1 MADIMITARDRMSDT
16 LKKIEANTRQ
26 FSTSLEDTNK
36 KLDMLNKN
44 KVTLK
49 IDAREARKELSEAMK
64 DYDLAVKNMNSSAE
78 KMAEAQKAR
87 ENVIAKSMN
96 YEKVKGNLSAV
107 TKEIR
112 NTEKAFN
119 DLGNAQR
126 KLDNKFSGNG
136 QNNNVNMDLADFVGN
151 QLIGGMKKVAMQ
163 GIQYYIGSAYGNA
176 TGNILNN
183 MLSGGLSGWAA
194 GSVIPGVG
202 NVTGA
207 VIGAGVG
214 AMTGVLQNEQSK
226 DNLFKSYVSDRV
238 SNINQMYEENIQAG
252 SKIAGQREIDK
263 IAFTTLLGGDPTKF
277 LGDILN
283 FANTTPF
290 LYDDLTGMSKT
301 LLTYD
306 YTEKELMPTLKAIGN
321 AGATLGKSSVEM
333 NQIATV
339 LGRMNLGGDLS
350 TIQVKMLQN
359 YGIKAYEALGKAWGM
374 STDQA
379 RDKVSG
385 GGVDAKEAAQII
397 VDYMAK
403 NFDGAM
409 EKMSQTF
416 NGLSS
421 TVEGLKQQR
430 QNAYGEAYN
439 EGKKADLSN
448 QIRFENQYGDQED
461 EASKIIANSKAKAEK
476 IKNNVIR
483 NHVIDM
489 MESEKYKKAVAENNG
504 VQIKILRD
512 KAEQEGEQ
520 DFYSSPY
527 GQKVQAS
534 QIELIDGVR
543 DTAAENRA
551 VLENQYKIQ
560 QEMSKGIMSTANN
573 TAELVAMGNN
583 ISIKVDRDGSVVG
596 TRESTQ
602 NYELKRDRDG
612 AEVSKSTGTTS
623 GPSVYNPFVKK
634 KFISHAVGINYVPY
648 NGYNAVL
655 HEGERVLTARENRN
669 YKDTGNG
676 VVISGNNF
684 TVREEADI
692 DKIARALLEKIE
704 QADLSYVG

>member
-107 TKEIR
+107 SKEIR

-136 QNNNVNMDLADFVGN
+136 QNNNGNMDLADFAGN

-163 GIQYYIGSAYGNA
+163 GIQYYIGSAFGNA

-263 IAFTTLLGGDPTKF
+263 IAFNTLLGRDPTEF
-277 LGDILN
+277 LGNILN

-321 AGATLGKSSVEM
+321 AGATLGKSSAEM

-439 EGKKADLSN
+439 EAKKADLQN

-489 MESEKYKKAVAENNG
+489 MESEEYKKAVAENNG

-512 KAEQEGEQ
+512 EAEQKGEQ

-543 DTAAENRA
+543 DTAAENRT

-669 YKDTGNG
+669 YKGTGNG

>member
-263 IAFTTLLGGDPTKF
+263 IAFNTLLGRDPTEF
-277 LGDILN
+277 LGNILN

-321 AGATLGKSSVEM
+321 AGATLGKSSAEM

-421 TVEGLKQQR
+421 TVEGLQQQR

-439 EGKKADLSN
+439 EAKKADLQN

-489 MESEKYKKAVAENNG
+489 MESEKYKKAVAENDG
-504 VQIKILRD
+504 VTIKILRD
-512 KAEQEGEQ
+512 KAEQKGEQ

>member
-16 LKKIEANTRQ
+16 LRKIEANTRQ

-44 KVTLK
+44 KVTLQ
-49 IDAREARKELSEAMK
+49 IDTREARKELSEAMK

-87 ENVIAKSMN
+87 ENVIAKSTN
-96 YEKVKGNLSAV
+96 YERVKSNLKAV
-107 TKEIR
+107 NSEI
-112 NTEKAFN
+112 NKTEKAFRS
-119 DLGNAQR
+119 LGETQ
-126 KLDNKFSGNG
+126 
-136 QNNNVNMDLADFVGN
+136 
-151 QLIGGMKKVAMQ
+151 KKVESETSLSKPLSVRDFAEQMVWQ
-163 GIQYYIGSAYGNA
+163 KASQLTGQYAQYYIGSAFGNA
-176 TGNILNN
+176 TGNIV
-183 MLSGGLSGWAA
+183 SSAISSAITGAAA
-194 GSVIPGVG
+194 GTAIGTPGVG
-202 NVTGA
+202 TAVGA
-207 VIGAGVG
+207 AIGATAGIVQGVI
-214 AMTGVLQNEQSK
+214 QNKSGK
-226 DNLFKSYVSDRV
+226 DELFKSYVSDRV
-238 SNINQMYEENIQAG
+238 AGINQMYEENIQAG
-252 SKIAGQREIDK
+252 SGIAGQREIDN

-421 TVEGLKQQR
+421 TVEGLQQQR

-439 EGKKADLSN
+439 KAKKADLQN

-489 MESEKYKKAVAENNG
+489 MESEKYKKAVAENDG

-512 KAEQEGEQ
+512 
-520 DFYSSPY
+520 
-527 GQKVQAS
+527 
-534 QIELIDGVR
+534 
-543 DTAAENRA
+543 
-551 VLENQYKIQ
+551 
-560 QEMSKGIMSTANN
+560 
-573 TAELVAMGNN
+573 
-583 ISIKVDRDGSVVG
+583 
-596 TRESTQ
+596 
-602 NYELKRDRDG
+602 
-612 AEVSKSTGTTS
+612 
-623 GPSVYNPFVKK
+623 
-634 KFISHAVGINYVPY
+634 
-648 NGYNAVL
+648 
-655 HEGERVLTARENRN
+655 
-669 YKDTGNG
+669 
-676 VVISGNNF
+676 
-684 TVREEADI
+684 
-692 DKIARALLEKIE
+692 
-704 QADLSYVG
+704 

>member
-1 MADIMITARDRMSDT
+1 
-16 LKKIEANTRQ
+16 
-26 FSTSLEDTNK
+26 
-36 KLDMLNKN
+36 
-44 KVTLK
+44 
-49 IDAREARKELSEAMK
+49 
-64 DYDLAVKNMNSSAE
+64 
-78 KMAEAQKAR
+78 
-87 ENVIAKSMN
+87 MN

>member
-16 LKKIEANTRQ
+16 LRKIEANTRQ

-64 DYDLAVKNMNSSAE
+64 DYDLAVKSMNSSAE

-96 YEKVKGNLSAV
+96 YEKTKNNLKAVSSEISKTESAFKKLGE
-107 TKEIR
+107 TK
-112 NTEKAFN
+112 
-119 DLGNAQR
+119 R
-126 KLDNKFSGNG
+126 KLENETDSTKQLTLGG
-136 QNNNVNMDLADFVGN
+136 FVT
-151 QLIGGMKKVAMQ
+151 QLIGEKASQISGQA
-163 GIQYYIGSAYGNA
+163 IQYYIGSAFGNA
-176 TGNILNN
+176 TGNILSN
-183 MLSGGLSGWAA
+183 MLSGGVAGFAM
-194 GSVIPGVG
+194 GSVIPVPGSNIVG
-202 NVTGA
+202 A
-207 VIGAGVG
+207 AIGAGAG
-214 AMTGVLQNEQSK
+214 AFQGALQNLQAE
-226 DNLFKSYVSDRV
+226 DNVFKSAVSSEVDRV
-238 SNINQMYEENIQAG
+238 KNERAEKIQNG
-252 SKIAGQREIDK
+252 SAIAAQRETDK
-263 IAFTTLLGGDPTKF
+263 LAFTTLLKGDPTEF
-277 LGDILN
+277 LNNIVQ
-283 FANTTPF
+283 FSNTTPF
-290 LYDDLTGMSKT
+290 FYDDLTGMSKT

-321 AGATLGKSSVEM
+321 AGATLGKSSAEM

-421 TVEGLKQQR
+421 TVEGLQQNIQASYGEGYNEIRKEGLKKQIDYYQGDGGQTEDEFGNLLGQAKAQSENAKELIQRQQR
-430 QNAYGEAYN
+430 TIVQNSEEYKDAIARGKGAEAGRLI
-439 EGKKADLSN
+439 EQADL
-448 QIRFENQYGDQED
+448 
-461 EASKIIANSKAKAEK
+461 KAESIFNSSK
-476 IKNNVIR
+476 YGKAADDNSVKLIETVREGLNNDDA
-483 NHVIDM
+483 NW
-489 MESEKYKKAVAENNG
+489 K
-504 VQIKILRD
+504 RD
-512 KAEQEGEQ
+512 YA
-520 DFYSSPY
+520 
-527 GQKVQAS
+527 
-534 QIELIDGVR
+534 
-543 DTAAENRA
+543 
-551 VLENQYKIQ
+551 IQ
-560 QEMSKGIMSTANN
+560 QELSKGMQSVADRLSNLKYANPNGGFYAKEGLESPN
-573 TAELVAMGNN
+573 T
-583 ISIKVDRDGSVVG
+583 
-596 TRESTQ
+596 Q
-602 NYELKRDRDG
+602 
-612 AEVSKSTGTTS
+612 TGTGGKS
-623 GPSVYNPFVKK
+623 IIGPANTKTIVSQYGSKREVRGNG
-634 KFISHAVGINYVPY
+634 HAAGINYVPY

-655 HEGERVLTARENRN
+655 HEGERVLTASENRN
-669 YKDTGNG
+669 YKGTGNG